1 MVSCTIR
8 GRFRLKEEDT
18 TNPVVIGDHV
28 TILMNEDES
37 GVITDRGERHG
48 KLSRRAAGR
57 RVGREHVIIA
67 NVDRAWIVQSVR
79 EPRINPG
86 FIDRFLVMADARGIE
101 AGIIINKTD
110 LFDERAEEH
119 VGFIAG
125 MYVDLGFEVLF
136 TSTKTGDGIDDL
148 RDELLTGIHVF
159 VGPSGVGKSSLLN
172 ALLPDLE
179 LRTGVISQ
187 ATQKGK
193 HTTTY
198 AELIQVGEVRPD
210 GGFIGD
216 TPGLREFGLYDIE
229 PAHLSHH
236 FVEFRKYLGECRFP
250 NCTHDHEPDCHIK
263 DLVEEDVLPIERYES
278 YINMLRSLQLGNA
291 DVGR

>member
-8 GRFRLKEEDT
+8 GRFRLKEEDS
-18 TNPVVIGDHV
+18 TNPVVIGDRV
-28 TILMNEDES
+28 TIQINEDES

-86 FIDRFLVMADARGIE
+86 FVDRFLVMADAHGIE

-110 LFDERAEEH
+110 LFDESAEEH

-125 MYVDLGFEVLF
+125 MYVELGFDVLF
-136 TSTKTGDGIDDL
+136 TSTKTGEGIEDL
-148 RDELLTGIHVF
+148 RDELQTGIHVF

-172 ALLPDLE
+172 VLLPDLE
-179 LRTGVISQ
+179 LRTGVISK

-198 AELIQVGEVRPD
+198 AELIPVGEAKPD

-216 TPGLREFGLYDIE
+216 TPGLREFGLFDIE

-236 FVEFRKYLGECRFP
+236 FVEFRTYLNECRFP
-250 NCTHDHEPDCHIK
+250 NCTHDHEPDCRIK